1 MAWHRSWLV
10 FLVWL
15 VVLPAQAQ
23 DDASTRL
30 KAQLARVQTLRAQRP
45 GDGLLVYYEAMTL
58 ANLGEK
64 VQALT
69 AFRSRLTC
77 LQKSRSACLSAA
89 GKVALLSDCVRNV
102 TGPAS
107 GVSMPSSYLLT
118 LTLYW
123 PGSAGCP
130 RSASPNN

>member
-23 DDASTRL
+23 DDASTRP

-64 VQALT
+64 EQALT
-69 AFRSRLTC
+69 ALRSLQGRRLG
-77 LQKSRSACLSAA
+77 LVPA
-89 GKVALLSDCVRNV
+89 
-102 TGPAS
+102 PAS
-107 GVSMPSSYLLT
+107 GWDSLWQDADFQAGRASLEAEEPST
-118 LTLYW
+118 AVA
-123 PGSAGCP
+123 PMASA
-130 RSASPNN
+130 